1 MEIKKHITFKNMEKS
16 DVMHDYANEKLAHIE
31 DFLSHER
38 TPIFIELVLEASKT
52 REHPKIEL
60 RIKTPHYDEF
70 VGAEYSD
77 GTPFYD
83 ALDNVLDTMY
93 RRLLEKK
100 KQLLDEKKWIGRHE
114 EFKKQR

>member
-1 MEIKKHITFKNMEKS
+1 MEFKKHITFKNMEKS
-16 DVMHDYANEKLAHIE
+16 EVMQNYANEKLAHIE
-31 DFLSHER
+31 DFLSHEP

-70 VGAEYSD
+70 VGTEHD

-83 ALDNVLDTMY
+83 ALDNVLDIMY
-93 RRLLEKK
+93 RRLVDKK
-100 KQLLDEKKWIGRHE
+100 ERLVDEKKWVGRHE